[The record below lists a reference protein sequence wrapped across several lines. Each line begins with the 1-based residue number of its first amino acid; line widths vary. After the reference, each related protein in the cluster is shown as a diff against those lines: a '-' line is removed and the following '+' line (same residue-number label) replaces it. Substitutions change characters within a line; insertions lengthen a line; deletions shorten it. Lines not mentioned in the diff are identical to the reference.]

1 MKRLFVLIVPILIT
15 CASSACKDSAHS
27 NQEVIVTIG
36 DFGPAKSL
44 LPSKTESIA
53 PVQNPFWIIDC
64 GDFLVSHD
72 EVDNHAYIVIR
83 KSDLRVATL
92 LCPIGE
98 GPEEYLDPMLCFYS
112 YENKILSI
120 FDPDKSL
127 LTTIDID
134 KSVETDS
141 TVVDSRVSFVKT
153 GKRIHR
159 LFTAVSGDRL
169 AYVFEGLNFA
179 FYRVSPEKQLMDTD
193 LCSSKINLLEKNKSQ
208 ELYVA
213 QSLQAFDEKKGVF
226 FAAYSA
232 IPRFDL
238 IDIKNGCRKKIFF
251 ERKVSPDQAAEILKE
266 RNTRYTWSIAYNAE
280 HVYVG
285 YYMDAQSYEEDNST
299 HILVFDWEG
308 NPVKHLVL
316 PIPAKSFAV
325 SQDGKKLYTLNE
337 SETQPNSISVYDI
350 K

>member
-1 MKRLFVLIVPILIT
+1 MKRLFVLIASILIT
-15 CASSACKDSAHS
+15 CVFSACKDSAHS
-27 NQEVIVTIG
+27 NQEVIVTVG

-53 PVQNPFWIIDC
+53 PAQNPFWIIDC

-98 GPEEYLDPMLCFYS
+98 GPEEYLDPMLSFYS
-112 YENKILSI
+112 YENKTLSI

-238 IDIKNGCRKKIFF
+238 IDIKNGCRKKNFF
-251 ERKVSPDQAAEILKE
+251 
-266 RNTRYTWSIAYNAE
+266 
-280 HVYVG
+280 
-285 YYMDAQSYEEDNST
+285 
-299 HILVFDWEG
+299 
-308 NPVKHLVL
+308 
-316 PIPAKSFAV
+316 
-325 SQDGKKLYTLNE
+325 
-337 SETQPNSISVYDI
+337 
-350 K
+350 